1 MAEQSVVGRV
11 VSLFRYPV
19 KSMSAQVLDEVD
31 VSWQG
36 LAGDRR
42 WAFVQDGLVRSGFPW
57 LTVRELPVMC
67 TYLPSFVDPLRPDKS
82 PVMVRTPAG
91 DDFNVTDPLLAA
103 ELGPGVR
110 VIKHDRGVFDTFPLS
125 LISTRTVGDLG
136 TLVEAPLDPLRF
148 RPNLLVEPVDDT
160 PFPEDAWVGSVLR
173 IGELRMRVD
182 KRDQR
187 CIMVNVDP
195 KTTARDP
202 AVLRAIGRER
212 QACLGVYGSTVT
224 PGRVAVGDVVSL
236 ES

>member
-1 MAEQSVVGRV
+1 MAEQTVGRV

-42 WAFVQDGLVRSGFPW
+42 WAFVQDGLARSGFPW

-67 TYLPSFVDPLRPDKS
+67 TYRPSFVDPLRPDKS

-91 DDFNVTDPLLAA
+91 EDFDVTDPLLAA

-136 TLVEAPLDPLRF
+136 AIVEASLDPLRF
-148 RPNLLVEPVDDT
+148 RPNLLVEPFDDT

-195 KTTARDP
+195 KTTERDP

-212 QACLGVYGSTVT
+212 QACLGVYGTTVT
-224 PGRVAVGDVVSL
+224 PARVAVGDVVSL